1 MSQQSAIAYLHGKL
15 DEQAH
20 IVSEHLT
27 RGGVKDY
34 AEYQR
39 LCGVIQGLSH
49 AKQIIDDLAKRL
61 EDGADE

>member
-1 MSQQSAIAYLHGKL
+1 MSQQSAVVYLHSKL

-20 IVSEHLT
+20 TVSEHLT

-39 LCGVIQGLSH
+39 LCGVIQGLNH

-61 EDGADE
+61 EEGADE

>member
-1 MSQQSAIAYLHGKL
+1 MSQQSAVAYLTLKL
-15 DEQAH
+15 DEQAQ

-34 AEYQR
+34 AEYQK
-39 LCGVIQGLSH
+39 LCGVIQSLSH

-61 EDGADE
+61 EDADE

>member
-1 MSQQSAIAYLHGKL
+1 MSQQSAIDYLQGKL

-20 IVSEHLT
+20 IVSGHLT
-27 RGGVKDY
+27 RGAVKDY

>member
-1 MSQQSAIAYLHGKL
+1 MSQHSAIIYLHAKL
-15 DEQAH
+15 NEQAQT
-20 IVSEHLT
+20 VSEHLT

-39 LCGVIQGLSH
+39 LCGVIQGLNH

-61 EDGADE
+61 EDDADE

>member
-1 MSQQSAIAYLHGKL
+1 MSQESAVAHLHSKL

-20 IVSEHLT
+20 IISDHLT

-39 LCGVIQGLSH
+39 LCGVIQGLNH

-61 EDGADE
+61 EEGADE